1 MENIL
6 FIQIHCAPR
15 AGKPKMY
22 LAIIDYIADTFDGIL
37 LKEDDIDALKSTI
50 ERKQQDLAAANK
62 RWNIVNV
69 STSKY
74 SEKGDTSFYNLY
86 VEGELVG
93 TLRPVR
99 GKFLNG
105 AVGSVLFPS
114 ASAPEPITV
123 PYGPMN
129 LAKLIDCLKDQLNYL
144 DADTP
149 AYVRVNDIQKCH
161 YVDDVEVLGNAVVL
175 LIDDDISPCNT
186 TYKMLYDAQ

>member
-15 AGKPKMY
+15 AGKTKMY
-22 LAIIDYIADTFDGIL
+22 LAIIDYIADTFDGLL
-37 LKEDDIDALKSTI
+37 LKEADIEPLKNTI
-50 ERKQQDLAAANK
+50 ERKQRDLAAANK

-105 AVGSVLFPS
+105 AVESLQW
-114 ASAPEPITV
+114 I
-123 PYGPMN
+123 M
-129 LAKLIDCLKDQLNYL
+129 
-144 DADTP
+144 
-149 AYVRVNDIQKCH
+149 
-161 YVDDVEVLGNAVVL
+161 
-175 LIDDDISPCNT
+175 
-186 TYKMLYDAQ
+186 